1 MSLGY
6 QKPLIRGMGF
16 IAVGQMRKQNSER
29 AAMIQCWA
37 KSDEHWACLMFQKR
51 WKNQRVTCVPDGMLA
66 HVLASSSL
74 FLCRILRV
82 HQIIFFFAFR
92 IAQKEARSRVRQPSE
107 NQRRPDFSISSY
119 VYIYIKYVLIHKSY
133 HISSSGF
140 YIFYMFISVI
150 PFGAFAFVFSMA
162 SDFFPCSSDEI

>member
-1 MSLGY
+1 MSDVSETLKESTCDMCSRWDVGACSCVIIPF
-6 QKPLIRGMGF
+6 PLPNPPG
-16 IAVGQMRKQNSER
+16 
-29 AAMIQCWA
+29 
-37 KSDEHWACLMFQKR
+37 
-51 WKNQRVTCVPDGMLA
+51 
-66 HVLASSSL
+66 ASNHL
-74 FLCRILRV
+74 
-82 HQIIFFFAFR
+82 FFAFR